1 MFLLWPILLVATHWL
16 SRRSGGGFRTA
27 AWIVFLLVFAGSLW
41 WSVLLTATNQA
52 AAYFDTW
59 ARLWEFAAG
68 SLIALALPSIRLG
81 SGIRVV
87 LGWIGLLGML
97 STGMVLPVAAT
108 FPGYA
113 ALWPIISA
121 GLVIAAGRT
130 GSPWGADRL
139 LSARPLVR
147 LGGSSYALYLAHWPL
162 LIAYLVASDKDRVD
176 VPEGVG
182 LIAISIMTAELMTR
196 LVDRPVR
203 ESAWIEASK
212 WRAFAAI
219 AAFAMIVAVPTGLAD
234 RDIEARNR
242 EARELEAG
250 LAVSPDHPG
259 ATSLR
264 EGFVFSGDPAAA
276 PVPIATDLASQWW
289 SAKTPCTGRY
299 APLDGVVECL
309 EVRPSPKPDRVIAV
323 VGGSHVQQY
332 AAALQPLA
340 ELNGWHIITILM
352 GGCTFGAGGGDSWCT
367 DWFDATWQYLQE
379 AEVDAL
385 FTVSTAA
392 SRDGGAE
399 RLVAGY
405 EELVGEMTD
414 RGVHV
419 IGIRDNPR
427 FPFDMY
433 ACAELHSPLDP
444 RCRRPLAESLAA
456 VSPAATLGDNP
467 LFHNV
472 DLTDRICPGGLCTA
486 LIGNVYVFLDDNHL
500 TEAYATTLSRDLGE
514 QLLPQ
519 LGW

>member
-1 MFLLWPILLVATHWL
+1 M
-16 SRRSGGGFRTA
+16 
-27 AWIVFLLVFAGSLW
+27 
-41 WSVLLTATNQA
+41 
-52 AAYFDTW
+52 
-59 ARLWEFAAG
+59 
-68 SLIALALPSIRLG
+68 
-81 SGIRVV
+81 
-87 LGWIGLLGML
+87 
-97 STGMVLPVAAT
+97 
-108 FPGYA
+108 
-113 ALWPIISA
+113 
-121 GLVIAAGRT
+121 
-130 GSPWGADRL
+130 
-139 LSARPLVR
+139 
-147 LGGSSYALYLAHWPL
+147 
-162 LIAYLVASDKDRVD
+162 
-176 VPEGVG
+176 
-182 LIAISIMTAELMTR
+182 
-196 LVDRPVR
+196 
-203 ESAWIEASK
+203 
-212 WRAFAAI
+212 
-219 AAFAMIVAVPTGLAD
+219 
-234 RDIEARNR
+234 
-242 EARELEAG
+242 
-250 LAVSPDHPG
+250 
-259 ATSLR
+259 
-264 EGFVFSGDPAAA
+264 
-276 PVPIATDLASQWW
+276 
-289 SAKTPCTGRY
+289 
-299 APLDGVVECL
+299 
-309 EVRPSPKPDRVIAV
+309 
-323 VGGSHVQQY
+323 QQY

-456 VSPAATLGDNP
+456 VSPAATLGDKP